1 MEKKTITISERLHND
16 IAEYCK
22 FNGLRIS
29 DFCEKLLSNGFML
42 EKYGDAPFMQKQ
54 NNKTEEIQKDETII
68 IEEPVEITEFQE
80 NTNTIETKEQ
90 TTSEKD
96 VADNIINSPKISKP
110 RKRRL

>member
-22 FNGLRIS
+22 FNGMKIS
-29 DFCEKLLSNGFML
+29 DFCEKLLSDGFML

-54 NNKTEEIQKDETII
+54 NNKTEEIQKDETINT
-68 IEEPVEITEFQE
+68 EEPVEMTEVQE
-80 NTNTIETKEQ
+80 DTNII
-90 TTSEKD
+90 D
-96 VADNIINSPKISKP
+96 VTDNIISSPKISKP